1 MAASAAAGVGVGS
14 VLEGSEVCSW
24 VRRKSSGGRKVQ
36 RVLIWDG
43 VAVSM

>member
-14 VLEGSEVCSW
+14 VLDGSEACSW

-36 RVLIWDG
+36 RVLIWVG
-43 VAVSM
+43 EAVSM